1 MAKASARSGE
11 GRLNEIR
18 TLCTIGYEG
27 VKLSSVVDA
36 LREAGVSVLVDVR
49 AVAASRRPGFAKSQ
63 LRAGLEEAGIS
74 YLHLRDL
81 GTPPAGR
88 AAAKAGRHAEMHRIF
103 EQHLAG
109 VEAQAALGEL
119 QQLVAGGASA
129 CLLCLERDP
138 GHCHRTLV
146 ADALGERMQLRV
158 HELMPA
164 LP

>member
-1 MAKASARSGE
+1 MAGKLTGRGE
-11 GRLNEIR
+11 GKLKDVR
-18 TLCTIGYEG
+18 TICTIGYEG
-27 VKLSSVVDA
+27 VTLPAVIGA
-36 LREAGVSVLVDVR
+36 LRAANVSVLVDVR

-63 LRAGLEEAGIS
+63 LSAGLAEAGIS

-81 GTPPAGR
+81 GTPAAGR
-88 AAAKAGRHAEMHRIF
+88 AAAKAGRHAEMHRVF

-119 QQLVAGGASA
+119 QKIVAGGTRA

-138 GHCHRTLV
+138 SHCHRSLV
-146 ADALGERMQLRV
+146 VEALGERIKLDIQD
-158 HELMPA
+158 LMPP